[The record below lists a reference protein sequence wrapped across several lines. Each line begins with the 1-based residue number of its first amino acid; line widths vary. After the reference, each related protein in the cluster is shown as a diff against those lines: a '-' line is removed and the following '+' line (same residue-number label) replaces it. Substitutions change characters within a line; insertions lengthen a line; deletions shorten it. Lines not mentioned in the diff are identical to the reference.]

1 MTVPEQPATTRCRKM
16 DLIAAITCGLVIL
29 ALTAVYGLF
38 MNHQARLTENSQVIG
53 IDQAEAQEIVTRGST
68 LLGLSEPA
76 ETWTRQLISGRTGLA
91 DYLLRVF
98 ISWQYLSGQPDDGQF
113 IKDLHEVLSGSSL
126 TEPELQDERALL
138 SGSGSRLAY
147 IDTVLADAG
156 YDSRLSAQPEPTSIS
171 SLTIASTLPQD
182 GAEVIGRLP
191 VQIHARLAGQT
202 AVMRLYGNGQIFDQ
216 QSAAADTASLEQPY
230 QLVWNTDLAGS
241 GEQQMAI
248 LALSSDGRGT
258 WIPLA
263 TWQVPL
269 VHNLPAGSVV
279 TRDDAAWFR
288 AEPWHDGT
296 IRVNIVQTD
305 VPLQA
310 LLYADDNRL
319 LAETTSAP
327 GQPGALLAQTDP
339 QEGQSRRYYIK
350 ISPESVRPP
359 AEKGQYTL
367 VSAPQAAHFTDQP
380 DEWLAVVEQ
389 EQTMV
394 RLRDVAGRETTA
406 APDQVSIIDPQAR
419 LSILNLAGPD
429 AAMPAF
435 LPLFDR
441 ETTLYALYV
450 PEDVTWIS
458 ASATAME
465 GSAAAVSLFLDQE
478 GRQQV
483 QIKAETRIALEPS
496 VNTLTIHVRGFDG
509 EERAYSVYILRPP
522 DSGGFSRVLDQ
533 FPQDWRTPLF
543 LLHVLYPA
551 WQFEAHQTGIDWQVF
566 LDAQDEKDRSLID
579 AAHVPASWVEAGSP
593 VYDGS
598 SWKAAERQVIAHYAD
613 PRNFL
618 DPVNIFQFE
627 KLTYVPALHTRAGI
641 EQILKGS
648 FMESGKSSI
657 DYAGLILEA
666 GIDADISPFFI
677 AARIIQEMGLQ
688 GQSPLATG
696 TLDGY
701 AGVYNFYNIGATP
714 NPDVPNGAR
723 INGARFALFGREPDK
738 GEITPD
744 EEAWLL
750 PWTTPQRAIT
760 GGARWIAGRYVAIG
774 QDTLY
779 GQKFDLVA
787 EGGLFIHQY
796 AQNIQMAW
804 AEGRRTRR
812 AWLEL
817 GLIQA
822 SFTFR
827 IPVFENMPAEPAAL
841 P

>member
-1 MTVPEQPATTRCRKM
+1 MNGKQPSTTGCRRS
-16 DLIAAITCGLVIL
+16 DLIAAIACGLVIL
-29 ALTAVYGLF
+29 ALTAFYGLF
-38 MNHQARLTENSQVIG
+38 MNRQSGLIENRQAIAL
-53 IDQAEAQEIVTRGST
+53 DQAEAQEIVTRGSA

-76 ETWTRQLISGRTGLA
+76 TIWTRQLTSGRTGLA

-98 ISWQYLSGQPDDGQF
+98 VSWQYLAGQPDDEQF
-113 IKDLHEVLSGSSL
+113 IKDLHTVLSGSSL
-126 TEPELQDERALL
+126 TEPELKEEKALL
-138 SGSGSRLAY
+138 SGSGSRLAL
-147 IDTVLADAG
+147 INSVLANAG
-156 YDSRLSAQPEPTSIS
+156 SNSRLPVQPEPTSLRTLS
-171 SLTIASTLPQD
+171 VEGTLPHD

-191 VQIHARLAGQT
+191 IQVHARLTGQA
-202 AVMRLYGNGQIFDQ
+202 AVLRLYGNGQIIDEQ
-216 QSAAADTASLEQPY
+216 PAAADAPSLEQPY
-230 QLVWNTDLAGS
+230 QLVWDTELAGS
-241 GEQQMAI
+241 GEQQLAV
-248 LALSSDGRGT
+248 LALSSDGRGSWT
-258 WIPLA
+258 HLA
-263 TWQVPL
+263 TWQIPV
-269 VHNLPAGSVV
+269 VYDLPAGAVLMQAG
-279 TRDDAAWFR
+279 AAWFR
-288 AEPWHDGT
+288 TEPWRDGA
-296 IRVNIVQTD
+296 IRLNIVQTD
-305 VPLQA
+305 APLQA
-310 LLYADDNRL
+310 RLYADDNRL
-319 LAETTSAP
+319 LAESFSAP
-327 GQPGALLAQTDP
+327 DQPGALAARPDTDP
-339 QEGQSRRYYIK
+339 GELHHYYLKIGPQSDRQ
-350 ISPESVRPP
+350 SDETM
-359 AEKGQYTL
+359 QYTL
-367 VSAPQAAHFTDQP
+367 VSAPLAAHFTDQP
-380 DEWLAVVEQ
+380 EEWLAVIEQ
-389 EQTMV
+389 GQAMV
-394 RLRDVAGRETTA
+394 RVRDVAGRESTIT
-406 APDQVSIIDPQAR
+406 PDQVSIIDPQAR
-419 LSILNLAGPD
+419 LSSLHLTGPVAG
-429 AAMPAF
+429 ASAF
-435 LPLFDR
+435 MPLFDR
-441 ETTLYALYV
+441 ETLLYALSV
-450 PEDVTWIS
+450 SEEVSWIS
-458 ASATAME
+458 VGTTAME
-465 GSAAAVSLFLDQE
+465 GSAAVVSLFLDQE
-478 GRQQV
+478 GKQQV
-483 QIKAETRIALEPS
+483 QVEADSVIPLEPS
-496 VNTLTIHVRGFDG
+496 VNTITISVRGFDSA
-509 EERAYSVYILRPP
+509 ERTYSIFILRPP

-579 AAHVPASWVEAGSP
+579 AAHVPASWVEADSP

-598 SWKAAERQVIAHYAD
+598 SWKAAERQVIAYYAD

-627 KLTYVPALHTRAGI
+627 KLTYVPALHTREGI
-641 EQILKGS
+641 EQILQGS
-648 FMESGKSSI
+648 FMEKGRSSI

-696 TLDGY
+696 TLEGY

-738 GEITPD
+738 GEITPE

-760 GGARWIAGRYVAIG
+760 GGARWISGRYVAIG

-812 AWLEL
+812 AWLDL
-817 GLIQA
+817 GLIQE

-827 IPVFENMPAEPAAL
+827 IPVFDNMPAEPAAL